1 MRQFRLRGIKG
12 QNAMSL
18 GLIELIVA
26 VGCAAILTSM
36 IWIDLW
42 ALLPHGMR
50 RRENGANDAIVFLL
64 GDDTVTDMSTSA
76 EVMAK
81 RLDKIDPDRDAL
93 IGMIT
98 GIFPDLDPLLAEDGV
113 LCKTLDAPEFTGVK
127 LDADRNE
134 TRLILSIYSQTD
146 SALIDDF
153 CARTENAELLRL
165 RTIVK
170 NAPDMMWRTD
180 DDGNL
185 AWAND
190 AFLGFSDAC
199 TDDDHGLPRLSPET
213 LFSDCDL
220 ASAQPDQPVRCSL
233 KTRES
238 DAPHWFDITTIKTES
253 GAFHYASDANGIVRA
268 ELAQRKFMQTLNQTF
283 AQLSIGLAIFDRKRQ
298 LATFNPALLDMT
310 GLNFE
315 FLSGRP
321 TLDALLD
328 RLRDMR
334 MLPEPKDYASWR
346 EQYSAMEKAAKARS
360 YSEHWNLPD
369 GQTFRVTGRPHPDGA
384 FALLFED
391 ISAEVSLTRRFRSEI
406 KTSQAVLDNLNDAI
420 AVFSNSGNLVLANA
434 AYCDLCGTDLTNGLM
449 QCDLRVELRK
459 WQDRCTPTR
468 IWTNLREFSKQLGR
482 RQTWTDT
489 TIMDDGRQITCQA
502 EPIAGGMTMMHFRFE
517 APLQPTLQKLTQRD
531 DALLAI
537 KG

>member
-36 IWIDLW
+36 IWISLW
-42 ALLPHGMR
+42 ALLPHRMR

-93 IGMIT
+93 ICMIT

-153 CARTENAELLRL
+153 CARTDN
-165 RTIVK
+165 
-170 NAPDMMWRTD
+170 
-180 DDGNL
+180 DGNL

-220 ASAQPDQPVRCSL
+220 ASARPDQPVRCSL

-253 GAFHYASDANGIVRA
+253 GAFHYASNANGIVRA
-268 ELAQRKFMQTLNQTF
+268 ELAQRKFMQTLSQTF

-310 GLNFE
+310 DLNFE

-346 EQYSAMEKAAKARS
+346 EQYSAMEKAAKAGS

-369 GQTFRVTGRPHPDGA
+369 GQTFRVTG
-384 FALLFED
+384 
-391 ISAEVSLTRRFRSEI
+391 
-406 KTSQAVLDNLNDAI
+406 
-420 AVFSNSGNLVLANA
+420 
-434 AYCDLCGTDLTNGLM
+434 
-449 QCDLRVELRK
+449 
-459 WQDRCTPTR
+459 
-468 IWTNLREFSKQLGR
+468 
-482 RQTWTDT
+482 
-489 TIMDDGRQITCQA
+489 
-502 EPIAGGMTMMHFRFE
+502 
-517 APLQPTLQKLTQRD
+517 
-531 DALLAI
+531 
-537 KG
+537 